1 MRHARGATTTTT
13 ATFATDT
20 TVVTTPSGTV
30 TKSAAVAAGVKVES
44 SGFKKEAQIAVEAVS
59 KEAEAAVEAL
69 ENATGSAANAAGQAS
84 SRWWGTLRR
93 LTRQKGKR
101 LTDEEQEFNKEQA
114 QVVQTETDVKEV
126 WFAGCHCDVGG
137 GSVLDETKYSLARI
151 PLRWMIRECFRTN
164 TGIRFHAELLKEVG
178 LDPCTLWPGHRS
190 SVDEALKH
198 TPKLPPFTPSPI
210 ISLDPPT
217 PQARTEEDVERNV
230 LDAMSALRAH
240 NNAATTSTT
249 TNICA
254 DTSTYAGAEGAPR
267 PASHTR
273 HISAST
279 MRTCVGTVAGA
290 GSGKGV
296 LHDEPAEIPVNEEE
310 EERQDAMCPIYDQLS
325 LAPWWWILEVFPVE
339 QGTVLS
345 GGKPKKRSAANFG
358 GGRRVPPETERFYVH
373 KSVKYRMEQH
383 PAGYKPKAEW
393 GGLQPIWT
401 D

>member
-44 SGFKKEAQIAVEAVS
+44 SGLKKEAQIAVEAVS

-126 WFAGCHCDVGG
+126 WFAGCHCGKYHLHILRSHRYGNFRSTLLIDGLVDVGG

-164 TGIRFHAELLKEVG
+164 TGIRFHAELLKEIG
-178 LDPCTLWPGHRS
+178 IDPYTLWPGSRS
-190 SVDEALKH
+190 GVDEGLKH

-230 LDAMSALRAH
+230 LHAMSALRRAH
-240 NNAATTSTT
+240 NNAATTSST

-267 PASHTR
+267 PASHMR

-290 GSGKGV
+290 GSGKGL
-296 LHDEPAEIPVNEEE
+296 LHDEPAGISVNEEE
-310 EERQDAMCPIYDQLS
+310 EERQDAMCPIYDQLT

-345 GGKPKKRSAANFG
+345 GGKPKKRSA
-358 GGRRVPPETERFYVH
+358 
-373 KSVKYRMEQH
+373 
-383 PAGYKPKAEW
+383 
-393 GGLQPIWT
+393 
-401 D
+401 